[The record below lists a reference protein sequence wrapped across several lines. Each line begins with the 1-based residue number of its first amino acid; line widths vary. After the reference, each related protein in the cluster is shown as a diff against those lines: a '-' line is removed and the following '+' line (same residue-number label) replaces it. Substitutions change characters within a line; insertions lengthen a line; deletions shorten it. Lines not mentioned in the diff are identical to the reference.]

1 MYKDI
6 YKKWLESDNVNEKL
20 KRKNITKIEM
30 DIIQWEF
37 GNLLVRKRILE
48 ALEYDYVEAQN

>member
-1 MYKDI
+1 
-6 YKKWLESDNVNEKL
+6 
-20 KRKNITKIEM
+20 M

-48 ALEYDYVEAQN
+48 ALEYDYLEAQN